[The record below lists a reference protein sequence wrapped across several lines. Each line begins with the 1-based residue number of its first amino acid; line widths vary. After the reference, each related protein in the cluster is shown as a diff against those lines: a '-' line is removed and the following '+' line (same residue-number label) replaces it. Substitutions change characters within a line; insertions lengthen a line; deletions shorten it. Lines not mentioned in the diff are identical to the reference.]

1 MRIVKAFRTTL
12 THGFVVLLGLLGGSV
27 SALALELDINWPAPT
42 VGMQF
47 YGLVKIAD
55 STLIAVGEH
64 STVATLTARRDI
76 NDKVDVNLASVGD
89 GGLTAVCAW
98 PTGTLVVTAQDGSI
112 WRRDDKEAWALAKTP
127 KVNDIDQDGE
137 PLFNCWCGKDGIGL
151 VVGAFGTIFRTV
163 DYGRKWSRISIDY
176 DDDYHLYDVY
186 QSREG
191 VVIVGEAGRIYRSR
205 DQGKNWVRDI
215 APYNG
220 SLFKAVVAAD
230 GSELVF
236 GLRGTILTRSANG
249 GDWRVLRA
257 AGQGE
262 AYFAALV
269 SQDGS
274 SVLLGDATGN
284 IDRLRGGKIENVTAL
299 FGRPSVMEL
308 VEVNGIY
315 VVATTNGLSVL
326 EMKSG
331 Y

>member
-1 MRIVKAFRTTL
+1 MKPIKSFCIVALTFSVTL
-12 THGFVVLLGLLGGSV
+12 GMPSRSV
-27 SALALELDINWPAPT
+27 SATALEADIYRPEKA
-42 VGMQF
+42 VGIQF
-47 YGLVKIAD
+47 YGLAKIAEN
-55 STLIAVGEH
+55 TLIAVGEH
-64 STVATLTARRDI
+64 GTVATLTVKRGQANETELDM
-76 NDKVDVNLASVGD
+76 ASVGD

-127 KVNDIDQDGE
+127 KVNDIDQDSE

-151 VVGAFGTIFRTV
+151 AAGAFGTIFRTV
-163 DYGRKWSRISIDY
+163 DYGREWSRISIDD

-220 SLFKAVVAAD
+220 SLFKAMVTTD
-230 GSELVF
+230 GSELAF
-236 GLRGTILTRSANG
+236 GLRGTILTPSANG
-249 GDWRVLRA
+249 SDWRVLRA

-274 SVLLGDATGN
+274 NVLLGDATGN

-299 FGRPSVMEL
+299 FGRPSVMEI

-326 EMKSG
+326 QMKSG
-331 Y
+331 N